1 MKSAIVSLYGVQI
14 YSVIVTIV
22 VTPLLIRF
30 LGTEGYGL
38 IGLYFVIQMLLQ
50 VVDGGL
56 TGTITKLSAGLDP
69 SSANSVI
76 RFNKFYRYFQSLIN
90 KSVLIL
96 LILGGIL
103 YQSSAVPSLIESS
116 LAGSTIDKSV
126 FLMIACVAIRF
137 LSLPDRGLLQGL
149 ERQKTLAL
157 TNFTTVTLRY
167 PIAVVVMSVF
177 SANVTLFFFFQ
188 FLVVLVE
195 VAILKNFSR
204 ICLNNVGIS
213 LGPKS
218 SDNNGVTPDLKWL
231 MKQSGSLWLIS
242 VLWVLV
248 SQLDKLVL
256 SLSVPLEAFG
266 IFSLALVS
274 GNLMLTMFIPI
285 NQVLMP
291 RFVKLYEQS
300 DSKLFTNMVFRSLQF
315 YVCFFSIAASGLFI
329 FGEEILFLWTRSSEL
344 SASSSVFLGYLV
356 VGNFIHGVTNIVFIT
371 AYAKGELVEYAK
383 RYVTHVLVFL
393 PISIY
398 SAIAYKEYGVVL
410 VWVVGTFVFFLHTAA
425 PLLRR
430 IFEVRTALFLL
441 ATASIQ
447 IMLTVTAMYLFK
459 SEFALSAYPTLDFLI
474 MLTSLFFCLLAINYF
489 ISHISIKHNYG

>member
-1 MKSAIVSLYGVQI
+1 
-14 YSVIVTIV
+14 
-22 VTPLLIRF
+22 
-30 LGTEGYGL
+30 
-38 IGLYFVIQMLLQ
+38 
-50 VVDGGL
+50 
-56 TGTITKLSAGLDP
+56 
-69 SSANSVI
+69 
-76 RFNKFYRYFQSLIN
+76 
-90 KSVLIL
+90 
-96 LILGGIL
+96 
-103 YQSSAVPSLIESS
+103 
-116 LAGSTIDKSV
+116 
-126 FLMIACVAIRF
+126 
-137 LSLPDRGLLQGL
+137 
-149 ERQKTLAL
+149 
-157 TNFTTVTLRY
+157 
-167 PIAVVVMSVF
+167 
-177 SANVTLFFFFQ
+177 
-188 FLVVLVE
+188 
-195 VAILKNFSR
+195 
-204 ICLNNVGIS
+204 
-213 LGPKS
+213 
-218 SDNNGVTPDLKWL
+218 
-231 MKQSGSLWLIS
+231 
-242 VLWVLV
+242 
-248 SQLDKLVL
+248 
-256 SLSVPLEAFG
+256 
-266 IFSLALVS
+266 
-274 GNLMLTMFIPI
+274 
-285 NQVLMP
+285 
-291 RFVKLYEQS
+291 
-300 DSKLFTNMVFRSLQF
+300 MVFRSLQF

-447 IMLTVTAMYLFK
+447 MMLTVTAMYLFK

>member
-22 VTPLLIRF
+22 VTPLLISF

-56 TGTITKLSAGLDP
+56 TGTITKLSAELDP

-76 RFNKFYRYFQSLIN
+76 RFNKFYRYFQSLI
-90 KSVLIL
+90 KKAVLL
-96 LILGGIL
+96 LLLLSGIIF
-103 YQSSAVPSLIESS
+103 QSGVVPSLIESS
-116 LAGSTIDKSV
+116 LAGSTINKSV

-137 LSLPDRGLLQGL
+137 FSLPDRGLLQGL

-167 PIAVVVMSVF
+167 PIAIVVMSVF

-188 FLVVLVE
+188 LLVVLVE

-204 ICLNNVGIS
+204 VCLNNLGIS
-213 LGPKS
+213 RGPNS
-218 SDNNGVTPDLKWL
+218 LDNNGVTPDLKWL
-231 MKQSGSLWLIS
+231 IKQSGSLWVIS

-256 SLSVPLEAFG
+256 SVSIPLEAFG
-266 IFSLALVS
+266 VFSLALVS

-291 RFVKLYEQS
+291 RFVKLHEQS
-300 DSKLFTNMVFRSLQF
+300 HSKLFANMVFRSIQF

-329 FGEEILFLWTRSSEL
+329 FGEEILFLWTRNSEL
-344 SASSSVFLGYLV
+344 SASASVFLGYLGL
-356 VGNFIHGVTNIVFIT
+356 GNFIHGLTNIIFIT
-371 AYAKGELVEYAK
+371 AYAKGELEEYSK
-383 RYVTHVLVFL
+383 RYFAHVFVFL

-398 SAIAYKEYGVVL
+398 SAIVYKEYGVVL
-410 VWVVGTFVFFLHTAA
+410 VWLVGTLIFFLHTAA

-430 IFEVRTALFLL
+430 IFGFRTTLISL

-447 IMLTVTAMYLFK
+447 IMLTVVAMYLFK
-459 SEFALSAYPTLDFLI
+459 SQFALSAYPALDFLI
-474 MLTSLFFCLLAINYF
+474 MLTILFFCLLAINYF
-489 ISHISIKHNYG
+489 ISHISMKHNFG